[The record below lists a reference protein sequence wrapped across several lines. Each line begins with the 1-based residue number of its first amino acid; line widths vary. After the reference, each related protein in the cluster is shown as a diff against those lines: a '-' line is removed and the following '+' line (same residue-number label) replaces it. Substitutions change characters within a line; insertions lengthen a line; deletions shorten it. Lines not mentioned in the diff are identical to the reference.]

1 MIIRSVQRLVMS
13 EGMKVGLIGIA
24 IGLVGAFVAARA
36 LASIVYGV
44 PVRDPATFVS
54 VAIVLSIV
62 ALAAC
67 FIPARRAAK
76 VDPMVALRC
85 E

>member
-1 MIIRSVQRLVMS
+1 
-13 EGMKVGLIGIA
+13 MKVGLIGIA
-24 IGLVGAFVAARA
+24 VGLVGALAAARA

-44 PVRDPATFVS
+44 PERDPATFVA
-54 VAIVLSIV
+54 VAIALSVV

-67 FIPARRAAK
+67 LIPARRAAK
-76 VDPMVALRC
+76 VDPIVALRY

>member
-1 MIIRSVQRLVMS
+1 MRLVIG

-24 IGLVGAFVAARA
+24 AGLMGALATGRA
-36 LASIVYGV
+36 LVSLVYGV
-44 PVRDPATFVS
+44 PVRDTVTYLG
-54 VAIVLSIV
+54 VALVLAAI

-67 FIPARRAAK
+67 AIPARRASR
-76 VDPMVALRC
+76 VDPLVALRC